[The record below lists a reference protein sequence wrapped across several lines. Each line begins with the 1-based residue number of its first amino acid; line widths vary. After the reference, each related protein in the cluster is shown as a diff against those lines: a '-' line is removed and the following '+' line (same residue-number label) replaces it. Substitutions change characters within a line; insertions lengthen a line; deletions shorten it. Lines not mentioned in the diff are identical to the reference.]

1 MEADLELSIRDYIK
15 TMPSLPTSVTKVL
28 EICNNPQ
35 TSPAD
40 LNHVISLDPVLVG
53 RVLKLINSA
62 YYGLGQPVTSLARAI
77 IMLGIN
83 TVKNLAL
90 STAVMGHLSSRK
102 SSPGLDMKGFWRHSL
117 CVGVSAKLLA
127 KKRGVD
133 AKLTE
138 EFFTAGLLH
147 DIGKIPLNAVLSKK
161 YMITISEADRE
172 RKSLVKAEEA
182 SLGLNHCMSGAMINT
197 AWKLE
202 GAVGD
207 VIIHHHNTDA
217 YSGNFRDI
225 LYSVAV
231 ANQFASM
238 SDIGFSGDRHPETV
252 SQRIWDTLN
261 TSMEALVEN
270 EKTVTDEIR
279 KAEVFLKIGHTQA

>member
-1 MEADLELSIRDYIK
+1 MEEDLDKALRAYIK
-15 TMPSLPTSVTKVL
+15 NMPSLPTSVTKVL

-62 YYGLGQPVTSLARAI
+62 YYGLGQQVTNLARAI

-90 STAVMGHLSSRK
+90 STAVMGHFPSK
-102 SSPGLDMKGFWRHSL
+102 ASPGLDMEGFWRHSL

-133 AKLTE
+133 SKLVE
-138 EFFTAGLLH
+138 DFFTAGLLH
-147 DIGKIPLNAVLSKK
+147 DIGKIPLNAVLSKE
-161 YMITISEADRE
+161 YMLTVSAADKKRNSLFESEEHILR
-172 RKSLVKAEEA
+172 
-182 SLGLNHCMSGAMINT
+182 LNHCAAGAMISA

-202 GAVGD
+202 GPVGD
-207 VIIHHHNTDA
+207 AIVHHHSYRDYTGA
-217 YSGNFRDI
+217 YKEL
-225 LYSVAV
+225 LYSVV
-231 ANQFASM
+231 AANRFAAFSG
-238 SDIGFSGDRHPETV
+238 IGFSGDRFPSPLPPMIWETLKI
-252 SQRIWDTLN
+252 S
-261 TSMEALVEN
+261 EEFF
-270 EKTVTDEIR
+270 DEIEATVYSEIE
-279 KAEVFLKIGHTQA
+279 KAEVFLKISHS

>member
-1 MEADLELSIRDYIK
+1 MEADLDRALKEYIK
-15 TMPSLPTSVTKVL
+15 NMPSLPTSVTKVL

-62 YYGLGQPVTSLARAI
+62 YYGLGQPVTNLARAI

-90 STAVMGHLSSRK
+90 STAVMGQFSKKKNSD
-102 SSPGLDMKGFWRHSL
+102 GLNMEGFWRHSL

-133 AKLTE
+133 SKLTE

-147 DIGKIPLNAVLSKK
+147 DIGKIPLNAVLSKE
-161 YMITISEADRE
+161 YMLTVSIADKKRISLFE
-172 RKSLVKAEEA
+172 AEEK
-182 SLGLNHCMSGAMINT
+182 SLGLTHCLSGELIAA
-197 AWKLE
+197 AWKLD
-202 GAVGD
+202 GAVKD
-207 VIIHHHNTDA
+207 TIEHHHD
-217 YSGNFRDI
+217 YEGYDGNSKDI
-225 LYSVAV
+225 VYTVAA
-231 ANQFASM
+231 ANRFASI
-238 SDIGFSGDRHPETV
+238 SEIGFSGDRFPAPLPPLVWDFLNV
-252 SQRIWDTLN
+252 SQDVFDE
-261 TSMEALVEN
+261 MEKDVSG
-270 EKTVTDEIR
+270 EIE
-279 KAEVFLKIGHTQA
+279 KAEIFLKIGHL

>member
-1 MEADLELSIRDYIK
+1 MPDITTKIDDYIK
-15 TMPSLPTSVTKVL
+15 NMPSLPTSVAKVL

-62 YYGLGQPVTSLARAI
+62 YYGLGQQVTNLVRAI

-90 STAVMGHLSSRK
+90 SSAVLGNLSSSRA
-102 SSPGLDMKGFWRHSL
+102 SSVLNMEGFWRHSL
-117 CVGVSAKLLA
+117 CVGVAAKILA

-133 AKLTE
+133 SKQIE
-138 EFFTAGLLH
+138 EYFTAGLLH
-147 DIGKIPLNAVLSKK
+147 DIGKIPLNGVLSKE
-161 YMITISEADRE
+161 YMITVSSSDHDRI
-172 RKSLVKAEEA
+172 SLVRAEDRM
-182 SLGLNHCMSGAMINT
+182 LGINHCNSGAMIVK

-207 VIIHHHNTDA
+207 AIVYHHSHTDYDGA
-217 YSGNFRDI
+217 HRET
-225 LYSVAV
+225 LYSVIL
-231 ANQFASM
+231 ANRFASM
-238 SDIGFSGDRHPETV
+238 MEIGFAGDRYPEKPGP
-252 SQRIWDTLN
+252 SIW
-261 TSMEALVEN
+261 EALSLTPEIFEEIEHEVNREI
-270 EKTVTDEIR
+270 EK
-279 KAEVFLKIGHTQA
+279 AQVFLKLQ

>member
-1 MEADLELSIRDYIK
+1 METNLNEKLRDYIK

-62 YYGLGQPVTSLARAI
+62 YYGLGQPVTNLARAI

-90 STAVMGHLSSRK
+90 STAVMGHLSSK
-102 SSPGLDMKGFWRHSL
+102 SKSPGLDMEGFWRHSL

-127 KKRGVD
+127 KKRGID
-133 AKLTE
+133 PKLTE
-138 EFFTAGLLH
+138 EYFTTGLLH
-147 DIGKIPLNAVLSKK
+147 DIGKIPLNAVLSKE
-161 YMITISEADRE
+161 YMLTVSTADRE
-172 RKSLVKAEEA
+172 RESLFRAE
-182 SLGLNHCMSGAMINT
+182 SDTLGLNHCAAGAMISA
-197 AWKLE
+197 AWKLD

-207 VIIHHHNTDA
+207 VIMHHHDYDG
-217 YSGNFRDI
+217 YSGSFKDV
-225 LYSVAV
+225 LYSVV
-231 ANQFASM
+231 TANWFVSL
-238 SDIGFSGDRHPETV
+238 SGIGFSGDRHPEKPEPQV
-252 SQRIWDTLN
+252 W
-261 TSMEALVEN
+261 EALNVSLD
-270 EKTVTDEIR
+270 VFDEIEEAANAEIE
-279 KAEVFLKIGHTQA
+279 KAEVFLKIGQLSE